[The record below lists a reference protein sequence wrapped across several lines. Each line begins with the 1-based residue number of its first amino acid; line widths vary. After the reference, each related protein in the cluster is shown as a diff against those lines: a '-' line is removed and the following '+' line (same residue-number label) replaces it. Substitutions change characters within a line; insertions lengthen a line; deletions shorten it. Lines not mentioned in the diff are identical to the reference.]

1 MQRRLITVILFAVVA
16 AFASSTVLYR
26 IISARSAQASD
37 APTKE
42 IYVAARDLTAGTMVA
57 ESDLRLEKW
66 PGAINPQWILKREEL
81 IGRALTAGVDTGE
94 PIPASRVAAKGSGI
108 SLASGIPSGMR
119 VVPVHVDQQ
128 GGLARIIAA
137 GMHVDVLST
146 EAAAG
151 QNGLSAVTHTILQN
165 VKVFSTDEPADKS
178 LKEKL
183 LGAQSVNLLVTPEQA
198 ETLSQAIVQNRIQL
212 ALRNPA
218 DDSNITD
225 TIAKALLPTKVRQL
239 MPEYATEKAASM
251 VKPEVKAEA
260 PAAAPKPAL
269 PTIEIVQGTKR
280 TVTVVA
286 PSDTVNSTPG
296 VTQ

>member
-37 APTKE
+37 VPTKE

-128 GGLARIIAA
+128 SGLARIIAA

-146 EAAAG
+146 EAAG
-151 QNGLSAVTHTILQN
+151 QNGPSAVTRTILQN

-183 LGAQSVNLLVTPEQA
+183 LGVQSVNLLVTPEQA

-225 TIAKALLPTKVRQL
+225 TIAKALLPAKVRQL

-260 PAAAPKPAL
+260 PAEAPKPAL
-269 PTIEIVQGTKR
+269 PTVEIVQGTKR